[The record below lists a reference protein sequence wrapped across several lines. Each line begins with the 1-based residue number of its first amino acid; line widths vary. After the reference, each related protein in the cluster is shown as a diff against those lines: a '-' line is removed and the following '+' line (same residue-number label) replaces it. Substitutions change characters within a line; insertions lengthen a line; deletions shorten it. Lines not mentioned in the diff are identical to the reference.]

1 MPILPLPSAASKKK
15 LSRFQYRSGSSW
27 PWLFPPHRERQ
38 RFCPALRK
46 PGCEIRRNIDNDT
59 GLSIEQEGFGFLER
73 GDVSRRKIAGSI
85 QETHRILGFR
95 RRIFQNNCRGNIPDI
110 KGNAIPDNQDQ
121 RNGKDNPQ
129 QKGTGIA
136 GELEKLFLIKAP
148 IRRRNPFITS
158 SLLSFAPVQQSS

>member
-1 MPILPLPSAASKKK
+1 MPILPLPSAASK
-15 LSRFQYRSGSSW
+15 RSYPAFNIGLGRHGRGCFHPIESDKD
-27 PWLFPPHRERQ
+27 
-38 RFCPALRK
+38 FCPALRK